1 MKHLRLIP
9 LMLLAVVALFSCDNP
24 GKNKEA
30 EAKQMATIDSL
41 AKVEVEKV
49 KKGILA
55 NCDQT
60 IMAAAAAK
68 ADSIM
73 AAAAG
78 KKGAA
83 ATPTPPKNTG
93 KKEPAKPAQKP
104 AEQPKKDEIKGRT
117 GKVEENKSTSGTA
130 NAPSKVATKPS
141 DIKGRT
147 GAQPSNK

>member
-93 KKEPAKPAQKP
+93 KKRTCQTSTKTSRATQK
-104 AEQPKKDEIKGRT
+104 G
-117 GKVEENKSTSGTA
+117 
-130 NAPSKVATKPS
+130 
-141 DIKGRT
+141 
-147 GAQPSNK
+147 

>member
-60 IMAAAAAK
+60 
-68 ADSIM
+68 IM